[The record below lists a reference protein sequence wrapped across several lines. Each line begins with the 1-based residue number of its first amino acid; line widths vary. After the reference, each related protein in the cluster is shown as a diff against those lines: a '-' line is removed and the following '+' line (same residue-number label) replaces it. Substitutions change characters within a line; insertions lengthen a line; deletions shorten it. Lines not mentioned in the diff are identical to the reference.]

1 MSSRNFAE
9 VPPTAATM
17 ALNAYIYGYGG
28 HSLVTPHQAL
38 KRQWWTD
45 ERIDNRVTRA
55 FVISKLRG
63 EEREFLDRALAFGEG
78 LTDDTYMEWILERAK
93 RLFLIL
99 TQIGVPDQIFGCIDD
114 SWDDDDLP
122 IPFDNVKSLELSCD
136 NDEALNKRFYDM
148 QFIYLLRELKKGS
161 HIDYGPKEH
170 IPMEH
175 VNTLPPAAT
184 LQPYDRVH
192 FPGRPEEVFMRRK
205 YSMTDKDN
213 GHFTGDTF
221 TKDVRRARALAHE
234 HVASTWATYTSENA
248 AYLLSDFVPEH
259 TLATFIEHRTPASYV
274 KVRATERPLLICE
287 WMHCLSDALA
297 SLHHRGVAHTAIR
310 PSNIWIDS
318 HNHIALADVGAI
330 PTYQRN
336 KKVPK
341 NEIYDYAAPESQ
353 LSKSAVV
360 VKTSA
365 SPSSPPISSMNA
377 FSKLRKLSTSDHGSI
392 SGASSS
398 ASSSTGG
405 SSTRSNSFVNLAGTS
420 PITPPSTSA
429 RSSSFSAASTALSPT
444 PSAARSPRGIRN
456 FSRRLVNPT
465 KSFASSAASSEFLSI
480 TSPLI
485 EQQSPS
491 SGSMNPATLRDLPTA
506 TPEMSDIYS
515 LGCVYLDLLTFLVRG
530 KTTDF
535 AKFRTTRISHQRQQ
549 EFKAANVTSSSKTGT
564 TMAPP
569 PSKTDSSFHTHP
581 DQLSTWLNM
590 LSTEASASSNTSSS
604 TSGIGPNLVL
614 ARGIPRLLNLV
625 RSMIAQNA
633 TLRPTAIGVREVI
646 EEVLEEC
653 GVRGDRLC
661 CWGRGWEVSEEVE
674 ADIGRARGS
683 GDRSGSFAAQDMGA
697 KDAKAKKEKKSA
709 APKVKKEKKEKK
721 GKFSRPSS
729 ALSNTSASAHDMDMS
744 ILQRLDTAYSPPAT
758 PATTTTT
765 FSPPATPT
773 SRMMSPPPLFSP
785 QLCLKTS
792 TTQAPSETELPPPPP
807 GPPPTSLPP
816 PPPTPT
822 RLTST
827 PLSPGSLHPAP
838 REVKGTPPRSFSP
851 ALSAQNRKASTDP
864 RLDSVR
870 PSTATSHHK
879 PTPSTPQIP
888 PLAQIPPLSAFPA
901 MSIPPLSNPPCLSAR
916 PSTSAADSPQAVTAP
931 SPFSLAQFRPTTS
944 AANKTTSVRKDS
956 IASQRDVK
964 YFAPPP
970 VSFGA
975 MGLGENVSGSV
986 SGSGSGSGTNSTR
999 ESFQQTR
1006 RESTTST
1013 LMASK
1018 KDRSGIAKWKRL
1030 FS

>member
-1 MSSRNFAE
+1 
-9 VPPTAATM
+9 M

-136 NDEALNKRFYDM
+136 NNEALNKRFYDM

-297 SLHHRGVAHTAIR
+297 SLHHRGIAHTAIR

-353 LSKSAVV
+353 LSKSAV
-360 VKTSA
+360 
-365 SPSSPPISSMNA
+365 
-377 FSKLRKLSTSDHGSI
+377 FS
-392 SGASSS
+392 
-398 ASSSTGG
+398 
-405 SSTRSNSFVNLAGTS
+405 
-420 PITPPSTSA
+420 
-429 RSSSFSAASTALSPT
+429 
-444 PSAARSPRGIRN
+444 
-456 FSRRLVNPT
+456 
-465 KSFASSAASSEFLSI
+465 SI

-485 EQQSPS
+485 ERHSPP
-491 SGSMNPATLRDLPTA
+491 SGSMSPATLRDLPTA

-515 LGCVYLDLLTFLVRG
+515 LGCVYLDLLTFLIRG

-569 PSKTDSSFHTHP
+569 PSKADSSFHAHP

-653 GVRGDRLC
+653 GVR
-661 CWGRGWEVSEEVE
+661 
-674 ADIGRARGS
+674 
-683 GDRSGSFAAQDMGA
+683 
-697 KDAKAKKEKKSA
+697 
-709 APKVKKEKKEKK
+709 
-721 GKFSRPSS
+721 
-729 ALSNTSASAHDMDMS
+729 
-744 ILQRLDTAYSPPAT
+744 
-758 PATTTTT
+758 
-765 FSPPATPT
+765 
-773 SRMMSPPPLFSP
+773 
-785 QLCLKTS
+785 
-792 TTQAPSETELPPPPP
+792 
-807 GPPPTSLPP
+807 
-816 PPPTPT
+816 
-822 RLTST
+822 
-827 PLSPGSLHPAP
+827 
-838 REVKGTPPRSFSP
+838 
-851 ALSAQNRKASTDP
+851 
-864 RLDSVR
+864 
-870 PSTATSHHK
+870 
-879 PTPSTPQIP
+879 
-888 PLAQIPPLSAFPA
+888 
-901 MSIPPLSNPPCLSAR
+901 
-916 PSTSAADSPQAVTAP
+916 
-931 SPFSLAQFRPTTS
+931 
-944 AANKTTSVRKDS
+944 
-956 IASQRDVK
+956 
-964 YFAPPP
+964 
-970 VSFGA
+970 
-975 MGLGENVSGSV
+975 
-986 SGSGSGSGTNSTR
+986 
-999 ESFQQTR
+999 
-1006 RESTTST
+1006 
-1013 LMASK
+1013 
-1018 KDRSGIAKWKRL
+1018 
-1030 FS
+1030 